1 MRSLYS
7 MHCYRIRHDMECGDS
22 ICGIYLEDNAQ
33 RSFQDV
39 EL

>member
-7 MHCYRIRHDMECGDS
+7 MHSYRIRRGMEGENS
-22 ICGIYLEDNAQ
+22 ICGIYLEDKAQ

-39 EL
+39 KL

>member
-7 MHCYRIRHDMECGDS
+7 MHSYRIRRDMECGNS
-22 ICGIYLEDNAQ
+22 ICGIYLEDKAQ

>member
-1 MRSLYS
+1 MRSLYN
-7 MHCYRIRHDMECGDS
+7 MHCYRIRRGMEGENS

>member
-7 MHCYRIRHDMECGDS
+7 MHCYRIRRGMEGGDS
-22 ICGIYLEDNAQ
+22 ICGIYLEDKTQ

>member
-7 MHCYRIRHDMECGDS
+7 MHSYRIRRGMECGNS

-33 RSFQDV
+33 RSFQNV
-39 EL
+39 KL

>member
-7 MHCYRIRHDMECGDS
+7 MHSYRIMRGMEGGDS
-22 ICGIYLEDNAQ
+22 ICGICLEDNAQ

>member
-7 MHCYRIRHDMECGDS
+7 MHSYRIRRGMEGGDS

-33 RSFQDV
+33 RSFHNV
-39 EL
+39 KL